1 MTSSTFMERLQ
12 TDHLFGKHT
21 GHTTVTLKR
30 LRHARLLWLNQRAM
44 HLDPQYNSEQS
55 LAQYKQHLLDQCA
68 YVISDEASA
77 IRPVTEVITAT
88 ADRYG
93 GEGIGRNGGSGRAV
107 FSNGYHIKGIG
118 RTPLVSPLTEK
129 AHASGGAYLEE
140 CAREAVLSEIADAE
154 FPIGTVPVLAII
166 DTGFVQN
173 WDTDYGPNAE
183 RRCLLVRPAF
193 MRPAHFTRAL
203 DYIGHHH
210 HDGMKDAQRVALMM
224 EQACAQFGTTQF
236 SAQWEAFWSLWAEQ
250 LAYAYVHRLNHGGN
264 SESNIAL
271 DGRLLDFGG
280 MTALPSWARITVAGG
295 GWPAGADMNY
305 LMHAQQSAAAMLV
318 KHLKGDWADPKKWQ
332 SLQAS
337 AIDTYKKTV
346 FRELL
351 RVLGLSRTQVDQLL
365 RSELSAAVLAAG
377 NRLLA
382 HYTREH
388 FAIFD
393 GMPEPHFA
401 WEVPS
406 FWNDTQPQHLQ
417 ELRGLIELAAAQ
429 GVFSTQTPLVR
440 AMWSARCHFL
450 SQTRTELFRDNIKD
464 ALYKALDGAF
474 SDREITEDDVTH
486 VINDY
491 ILKNRIDSKIEPIN
505 AIPIGF
511 ACGNGQSYALFKD
524 LVSEEFFAIQEGID
538 EGSGQQTKSRIHVE
552 ETGDGQ
558 LKLAN
563 EDESKIAVHLRVDRQ
578 LLRPI
583 AKQGTH

>member
-1 MTSSTFMERLQ
+1 MTLPTFINSLQ
-12 TDHLFGKHT
+12 TEQIFCTHT
-21 GHTTVTLKR
+21 GHVSVNLWR
-30 LRHARLLWLNQRAM
+30 LPDARLIWLNRRAM
-44 HLDPQYNSEQS
+44 YLDPQYNVAKSETE
-55 LAQYKQHLLDQCA
+55 YKQHILHQCA
-68 YVISDEASA
+68 YVISDD
-77 IRPVTEVITAT
+77 IVTICYSEKKITGI

-107 FSNGYHIKGIG
+107 FANGYHIKGIG
-118 RTPLVSPLTEK
+118 RTSLVSPLTDR
-129 AHASGGAYLEE
+129 AHGSGGAYLEE
-140 CAREAVLSEIADAE
+140 CAREAVLSEIVAAE
-154 FPIGTVPVLAII
+154 FPHSSVPVLAII
-166 DTGFVQN
+166 DTGFVQV
-173 WDTDYGPNAE
+173 WETDNGPKPE

-193 MRPAHFTRAL
+193 VRPAHFMRAL
-203 DYIGHHH
+203 DFIGHHH
-210 HDGMKDAQRVALMM
+210 HDGMRDAQRVALTI
-224 EQACAQFGTTQF
+224 EQACIQFGATQF

-280 MTALPSWARITVAGG
+280 MTALPSWARITVAQG

-305 LMHAQQSAAAMLV
+305 LIHAQQSAAAMLA
-318 KHLKGDWADPKKWQ
+318 KHLKGDWTDTKKWQ

-365 RSELSAAVLAAG
+365 GSELSAAVLAAG
-377 NRLLA
+377 NRLLS
-382 HYTREH
+382 HYTREQ

-393 GMPEPHFA
+393 GMPEPHFG
-401 WEVPS
+401 WEVPC

-417 ELRGLIELAAAQ
+417 ELRGLIELAVDQ
-429 GVFSTQTPLVR
+429 GVFGTKTPLVR

-450 SQTRTELFRDNIKD
+450 SQTRTGLFRDNIKD
-464 ALYKALDGAF
+464 ALYKALDGSF
-474 SDREITEDDVTH
+474 TNKELTENDVTR
-486 VINDY
+486 VINDFV
-491 ILKNRIDSKIEPIN
+491 LKHRIDSKFEPID

-524 LVSEEFFAIQEGID
+524 LVTEDIFAIQEGTD
-538 EGSGQQTKSRIHVE
+538 DCSGQQARSRIHVE
-552 ETGDGQ
+552 EAGDGQ
-558 LKLAN
+558 LKLASI
-563 EDESKIAVHLRVDRQ
+563 DASKLAVHLRVDRQ

-583 AKQGTH
+583 AKQGPH